1 MGTNYFAVKNRPTI
15 EEPIH
20 IGKSS
25 AGWRFLFHSCE
36 WFQDYNEFLRFIKEK
51 VDTGEYVVLN
61 EYDEQVRAADLI
73 EMIEEKQEIDNEDNF
88 NYEVVNKD
96 GYRFVVGWFR

>member
-1 MGTNYFAVKNRPTI
+1 M
-15 EEPIH
+15 
-20 IGKSS
+20 
-25 AGWRFLFHSCE
+25 
-36 WFQDYNEFLRFIKEK
+36 
-51 VDTGEYVVLN
+51 
-61 EYDEQVRAADLI
+61 RAADLI